1 MTDNEKIAR
10 VQVLLGNDARA
21 DSTTITAYLAIA
33 ADSLLDHLYPF
44 GVPSDVS
51 GVPSAYEGVQCELA
65 ARYFAR
71 RGGLGETFHIENG
84 IHRDWYSS
92 DDRDL
97 LSRVVP
103 YGKVM

>member
-1 MTDNEKIAR
+1 MTDSEMKTR
-10 VQVLLGNDARA
+10 VQTLLGGDVRA
-21 DSTTITAYLAIA
+21 DEPTVTAYLAIA
-33 ADSLLDHLYPF
+33 KDTLLNTLYPF
-44 GVPSDVS
+44 GVPEGVS

-71 RGGLGETFHIENG
+71 QGGLGEIQHIENG
-84 IHRDWYSS
+84 IHRNWYSS

-103 YGKVM
+103 YGKVL